1 MKSAITERLL
11 FRAQF
16 GSVVQVKEVYACL
29 GDITPQ
35 ASLWL
40 SSGPPQTTPSV
51 SYADVAASQT
61 SPSPT
66 VRSAKRSVK
75 VTAPVSNTQPKPIL
89 VSTPA
94 RAVLGPPTPGDLDP
108 SDDMHT
114 DFDADM
120 LDPVDLVSS
129 PPIPD
134 IGRAPGTRG
143 HGTVTIVAP
152 QSGRKACSGWD
163 QLLVVECL
171 NHPKLEKIMKKIE
184 DAAVPLKSGES
195 RTGNPKLGFELP
207 AEITLH
213 TVTCQEFGPQALG
226 SVQMFP
232 ASPRTFARLKG
243 CDGLATPTMDTW
255 RFPNREVYWGWR
267 HCFTENYR
275 LKTEYEAKGQ

>member
-1 MKSAITERLL
+1 MACRLTIDL
-11 FRAQF
+11 SPPLSPALLPP
-16 GSVVQVKEVYACL
+16 EVYAELYRSYVSTYRAIGFALLGRTNTPKKPPASAPITPQETAPRTPRKTKPTPRTPL

-40 SSGPPQTTPSV
+40 SSGPPQTTSSV

-94 RAVLGPPTPGDLDP
+94 RAVLGPPTPGNLDP

-129 PPIPD
+129 PPIPN
-134 IGRAPGTRG
+134 IGRASGTRSR
-143 HGTVTIVAP
+143 GTVTIVAP
-152 QSGRKACSGWD
+152 QSGHK
-163 QLLVVECL
+163 V
-171 NHPKLEKIMKKIE
+171 
-184 DAAVPLKSGES
+184 
-195 RTGNPKLGFELP
+195 
-207 AEITLH
+207 
-213 TVTCQEFGPQALG
+213 
-226 SVQMFP
+226 
-232 ASPRTFARLKG
+232 
-243 CDGLATPTMDTW
+243 
-255 RFPNREVYWGWR
+255 
-267 HCFTENYR
+267 
-275 LKTEYEAKGQ
+275 